1 MDIATYKKK
10 IPLSQLKKSLDNF
23 WSATIKSRDRQC
35 VVCGKRDG
43 LNAHHIFS
51 RSKTATRFDLDNGIT
66 FCKGH
71 HYFGIHKWNQKYT
84 MEYVIP
90 KLGQEKYNELYR
102 KSNTIQ
108 KCSREF
114 LEQTIKILQEFTTE
128 TVVKQNL
135 TTPTSK

>member
-10 IPLSQLKKSLDNF
+10 IPLSQLKKSLDNL
-23 WSATIKSRDRQC
+23 WSYIIKARDRVC
-35 VVCGKRDG
+35 AVCGKRDF

-90 KLGQEKYNELYR
+90 KLGQEKYNELYK

-114 LEQTIKILQEFTTE
+114 LETKLKELQDFNINK
-128 TVVKQNL
+128 TV
-135 TTPTSK
+135 